1 MAQSYTRQSSIAD
14 GDTITAALFNNEY
27 NQLLN
32 AFAYSSSSASS
43 TGHRHDG
50 TAAQGGN
57 IPKIGDL
64 DFLNKI
70 EVDSTNNRWGVYVE
84 VSSAAVEQVRI
95 SDGVVSP
102 VTDSDVDLGT
112 SSLYFKNAY
121 IDAIT
126 TTGNVAV
133 GGNLTVT
140 GTTAFNG
147 GTLTLG
153 DSASDNVVF
162 GADINSN
169 MIPNTDSAYDLG
181 SSSQE
186 WRDLYLDG
194 TAHID
199 TLDVDVNAT
208 VAGTLGVTGA
218 FTGSSLDISGDVTVG
233 DDLSLD
239 SDAAVLGFGA
249 DTDVTLTHVA
259 DTGLLLNSTMALQF
273 NDASQYINAPSATVL
288 DINATDEIEL
298 NATLV
303 DINANV
309 DISGTL
315 TVAGALDFGDAALSN
330 VGDIQLDSISG
341 DTDSNTSIT
350 FSGSDVIT
358 VTAGGETQVTFNNG
372 SIVPTT
378 DNDVDLGTSSLEFKD
393 GYFDGTV
400 YADAINFNGTAISAT
415 AAELNIMDGVTA
427 TAADIN
433 LIDGITNGTVIAS
446 KAIITDANKDITG
459 GRNITISGELD
470 AGSLDI
476 SGDADID
483 GTLETDALS
492 INGTAVTSTAAELNI
507 LDGVTASA
515 TDINLID
522 GITNGTVIASKAIIT
537 DSNKDIT
544 GGRNITISGELDA
557 ATLDIS
563 GDVDV
568 DGTLEADAIT
578 VNGTAL
584 ASVIAGT
591 TVNTAT
597 LATTVT
603 ITDNENTNENN
614 AIIFTAGGDLDG
626 GNVGLESDGDLFYNP
641 STSTLTVPNVSVSGT
656 FSTVNSVTMNAN
668 NAVVFEGATA
678 DAHETTLSSIDAT
691 GDRTINLPNVSGTLP
706 VLAAVSATAI
716 TSTPAELNI
725 LDGATVVVGEINA
738 LDLGA
743 TAVGTAIASKAV
755 ILDSN
760 KDYTGIRNFT
770 LSGELDAGSLDV
782 SGDADID
789 GTLETDALSI
799 NGTAVTSTAAE
810 LNILDGVTS
819 TAAELNI
826 LDGVTSTAAEINLL
840 DGSAANTVVN
850 SKGVIYGSSGEVAG
864 TLSTAAQ
871 ANITSLG
878 TLTALT
884 GGTGDFNWDSNTLV
898 VDSSTNRVGIGNAS
912 PDVSLDIGSFTDAM
926 HLPVGTTA
934 QRPTGA
940 AGYFRY
946 NSTTGKFEGF
956 TDEWGSIGGGSGTNM
971 DTNIYAGDGSDTTF
985 TLSNAPDDE
994 NNLMVFIDGVFQAQN
1009 TYSVSGTTLTFATAP
1024 ANGRVITV
1032 YHSTTTVGGSNNTI
1046 NTMTG
1051 DGSDTTLTLS
1061 VAPVHENNV
1070 QVFFDGVYQSKANY
1084 AISGTTLTFSTA
1096 PPDDVLVEAITNTN
1110 TSSTT
1115 ANLLLDA
1122 DKDTMIQVEESS
1134 DEDKIRFDTGG
1145 TERMIIDSTG
1155 VGIGDAAPEVK
1166 LHVNSGASNTGIL
1179 TESTDSGAYV
1189 AFKDN
1194 STSSASHVLLG
1205 AIANDMYFQAGNAER
1220 MRIDSSG
1227 NVGIGTSTT
1236 TGNSGHTNIFLG
1248 GTSNIISET
1257 AASAGASLSISQNA
1271 YIDSDG
1277 SWEYRVTDEATNYY
1291 QNAGNHVWRYAAS
1304 GSAGADISWSE
1315 AMRITSTGGLL
1326 VGTTTNQL
1334 YDTTSQSG
1342 FALHDTDSYSS
1353 CGAHLEIA
1361 QDSDAGWSPIYIN
1374 KWDWNSGDDGRFMQ
1388 MYIRGSGGTDSASIV
1403 YDGTNVAL
1411 TNASDYRLKE
1421 NIVDYTGGLAKIN
1434 ALQVR
1439 SFNKKE
1445 GASKDIT
1452 QQGFIAHELAEHI
1465 PSAVIGEK
1473 DAMKVDES
1481 GETVPDY
1488 QQFSREALVPY
1499 LVSAIQEL
1507 EARIKTLEDA

>member
-446 KAIITDANKDITG
+446 KVIITDANKDITG

-1134 DEDKIRFDTGG
+1134 DEDTIRMDIAG
-1145 TERMIIDSTG
+1145 TEVLTLTNSAMTLKG
-1155 VGIGDAAPEVK
+1155 TTPTLTIGDAGAEDTKIVFDGNAQDYYIGLDDSADDLIIGKGSAVGTTPAIVIDENLKVGINEASPDLN
-1166 LHVNSGASNTGIL
+1166 LHINSGATNTVAKF
-1179 TESTDSGAYV
+1179 ESTDSIAV
-1189 AFKDN
+1189 VQFKDN
-1194 STSSASHVLLG
+1194 NGEAEIGCVG
-1205 AIANDMYFQAGNAER
+1205 NDIGFYPAGTER

-1227 NVGIGTSTT
+1227 HVTMPHQSAFSAKVASQINNIAINGNVSVAFGTEIFDQNADYNTNGNFTAPVTGRYLLNVNLNFDSYPDDNNYLWTGIV
-1236 TGNSGHTNIFLG
+1236 
-1248 GTSNIISET
+1248 TSNRT
-1257 AASAGASLSISQNA
+1257 YYLVLNPPGAASSNYENAAGSVLADMDANDTA
-1271 YIDSDG
+1271 Y
-1277 SWEYRVTDEATNYY
+1277 VFVL
-1291 QNAGNHVWRYAAS
+1291 Q
-1304 GSAGADISWSE
+1304 
-1315 AMRITSTGGLL
+1315 
-1326 VGTTTNQL
+1326 
-1334 YDTTSQSG
+1334 
-1342 FALHDTDSYSS
+1342 
-1353 CGAHLEIA
+1353 
-1361 QDSDAGWSPIYIN
+1361 
-1374 KWDWNSGDDGRFMQ
+1374 
-1388 MYIRGSGGTDSASIV
+1388 SGGTAQTDILVDS
-1403 YDGTNVAL
+1403 
-1411 TNASDYRLKE
+1411 
-1421 NIVDYTGGLAKIN
+1421 
-1434 ALQVR
+1434 
-1439 SFNKKE
+1439 F
-1445 GASKDIT
+1445 
-1452 QQGFIAHELAEHI
+1452 F
-1465 PSAVIGEK
+1465 
-1473 DAMKVDES
+1473 S
-1481 GETVPDY
+1481 GH
-1488 QQFSREALVPY
+1488 LVC
-1499 LVSAIQEL
+1499 
-1507 EARIKTLEDA
+1507 